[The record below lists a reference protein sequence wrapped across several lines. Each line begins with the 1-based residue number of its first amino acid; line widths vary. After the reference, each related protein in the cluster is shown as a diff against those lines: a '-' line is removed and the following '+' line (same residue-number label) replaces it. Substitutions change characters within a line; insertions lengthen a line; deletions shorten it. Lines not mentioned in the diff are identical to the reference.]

1 MDEELFN
8 LEIRKLLKKFGVTAQ
23 REIEQAVRAQ
33 LERGTLTGRETL
45 DVHIRMTVDQVV
57 PEMTVDGTI
66 ALAR

>member
-1 MDEELFN
+1 MDEDAFN
-8 LEIRKLLKKFGVTAQ
+8 MSVRKFLKKVGVTAQ

-45 DVHIRMTVDQVV
+45 AVHIRMSVDHVV

>member
-1 MDEELFN
+1 M
-8 LEIRKLLKKFGVTAQ
+8 TAQ